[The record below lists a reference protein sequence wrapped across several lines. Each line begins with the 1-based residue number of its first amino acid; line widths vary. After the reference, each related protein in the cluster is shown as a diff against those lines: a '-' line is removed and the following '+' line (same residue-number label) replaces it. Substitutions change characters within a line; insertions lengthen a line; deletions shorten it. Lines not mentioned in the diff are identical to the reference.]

1 MEFKS
6 SPCPQ
11 HSLGFSF
18 VSGREYCGPQKTQ
31 PLQCTF
37 TRGLLSNMF
46 SSSLFF
52 HFPYYMS
59 PVNFCVSGRN
69 QVASEQFLSRD
80 SSQSSL
86 GQWALSWLQGMV
98 QHRPECS
105 CSAPG
110 HSCRFLTELLHFQVD
125 FSPSIFS
132 LPPATLLPQL
142 QMNVCVQLKEKHL
155 SQLRKNKRCQPDT
168 VLVRSSAEDKS
179 CSKAASCRI

>member
-1 MEFKS
+1 
-6 SPCPQ
+6 
-11 HSLGFSF
+11 
-18 VSGREYCGPQKTQ
+18 
-31 PLQCTF
+31 
-37 TRGLLSNMF
+37 MF

-52 HFPYYMS
+52 HFPHSMS
-59 PVNFCVSGRN
+59 PVNLCVSGRN
-69 QVASEQFLSRD
+69 QVASEQFLPRD

-86 GQWALSWLQGMV
+86 GQWALV

-110 HSCRFLTELLHFQVD
+110 HSCRFLTELIHFQVD

-155 SQLRKNKRCQPDT
+155 SQLRKNKPCQPDT
-168 VLVRSSAEDKS
+168 ELVRSSAEDKS